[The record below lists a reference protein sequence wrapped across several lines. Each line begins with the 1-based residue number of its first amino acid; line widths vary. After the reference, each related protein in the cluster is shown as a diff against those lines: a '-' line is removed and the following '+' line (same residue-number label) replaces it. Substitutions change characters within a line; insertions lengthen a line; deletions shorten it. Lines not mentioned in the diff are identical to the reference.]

1 MLWEGKFISDE
12 QKLEDLI
19 RMAKNNEIRIL
30 SIDQVSED
38 DGVIENISLDVKL
51 MRSIPDLRKRG
62 VGRMTKQ
69 INFEEFTNNLANWA
83 KERNLLN
90 KDPHIQFTKI
100 VEELGETSAA
110 YNKQKHTELV
120 DSIGD
125 LLVTIVIFAH
135 QVGID
140 PQEAYN
146 YAWSQIA
153 NRKGKTIDG
162 VFIKEADLK
171 GEENG

>member
-19 RMAKNNEIRIL
+19 RMAKNNEVRIL
-30 SIDQVSED
+30 GIEQISED

-51 MRSIPDLRKRG
+51 MRIIPDLRKRG
-62 VGRMTKQ
+62 VSRMTKQ

-110 YNKQKHTELV
+110 YNKQKHT
-120 DSIGD
+120 
-125 LLVTIVIFAH
+125 
-135 QVGID
+135 
-140 PQEAYN
+140 
-146 YAWSQIA
+146 
-153 NRKGKTIDG
+153 
-162 VFIKEADLK
+162 
-171 GEENG
+171 